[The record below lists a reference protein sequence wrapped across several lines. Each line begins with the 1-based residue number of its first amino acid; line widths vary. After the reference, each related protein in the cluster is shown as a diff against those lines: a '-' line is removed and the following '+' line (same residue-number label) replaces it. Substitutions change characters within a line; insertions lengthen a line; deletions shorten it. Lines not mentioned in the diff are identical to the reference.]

1 MWTLKRLRP
10 EAIPAALEKAERYR
24 LLNQPELAQSICEDI
39 LAVSPDHQE
48 ALITLILALTDRFSE
63 PRPPSPR
70 QARELLS
77 RLQGDY
83 ERAYYAGLI
92 AEREGLAWLRSD
104 KPHATRHAYECL
116 RQAMDFYEQAETLRP
131 HNNDDAILR
140 WNTCVRLLLAHPDLA
155 PAPEIAEASYTLED

>member
-10 EAIPAALEKAERYR
+10 EAIPSALEKAERYR

-39 LAVSPDHQE
+39 LAIDPNHQE
-48 ALITLILALTDRFSE
+48 ALITLILAITDRFQE

-70 QARELLS
+70 QARELLA
-77 RLQGDY
+77 RLQGPY

-104 KPHATRHAYECL
+104 KPHSSQHAYACF
-116 RQAMDFYEQAETLRP
+116 RQAMEHYETAEALRP

-140 WNTCVRLLLAHPDLA
+140 WNTCVRMLLAHPDLA
-155 PAPEIAEASYTLED
+155 PPPETAEATHSLED

>member
-39 LAVSPDHQE
+39 LAIAPDHQE
-48 ALITLILALTDRFSE
+48 ALITLILALTDRFGE

-70 QARELLS
+70 QARQLLN
-77 RLQGDY
+77 RLHGEY

-104 KPHATRHAYECL
+104 KPLAAQHAYQCL
-116 RQAMDFYEQAETLRP
+116 RQAMEY
-131 HNNDDAILR
+131 
-140 WNTCVRLLLAHPDLA
+140 
-155 PAPEIAEASYTLED
+155 

>member
-39 LAVSPDHQE
+39 LAIDPDHQE
-48 ALITLILALTDRFSE
+48 ALITLILAITDRFQE

-77 RLQGDY
+77 RLQGPY

-104 KPHATRHAYECL
+104 KPHSSQHAYACF
-116 RQAMDFYEQAETLRP
+116 RQAMEHYETAEALRP
-131 HNNDDAILR
+131 QQNDDAILR
-140 WNTCVRLLLAHPDLA
+140 WNTCVRMLLAHPDLA
-155 PAPEIAEASYTLED
+155 PPPETAEATYSLED